1 MNITRFALGI
11 RFDTVGL
18 PVDDV
23 MERSIFNEIFS
34 VLTVSQLK
42 GLRIYGGD
50 YYDRFGS
57 KPGVYMVVLMGG
69 SLKEMRRIYEKL
81 RDDAGVSMYLTH
93 NRPFIENNAL
103 AHVEGLKYFGTVNGN
118 GTITG
123 GDEALIL
130 TVPKL
135 HGKKRAVGKRIKILL
150 APESYGGFLTSY
162 EAIKRL
168 TIAARRHFPG
178 VKVIPVC
185 VTDGG
190 NGMLEAIISAGKGV
204 YRYASVKNAYY
215 EKTRARYGVLF
226 GTLAV
231 IEAGEAAGLKDGKQC
246 AGPSTYGVGELIR
259 RALDEGIKR
268 IIIGLSDDIAQD
280 GGIGFARALGAR
292 FYSADGDE
300 IIETGGMLDKISRAD
315 MERLHP
321 GVKESQFIFVYNGK
335 DSRLHGSEARL
346 AEIIASASGRE
357 DILSAAGAGVCS
369 GMGAALIA
377 VLNAAPKPALTAS
390 LEAVNIEKLIAGSA
404 LIVTGGDCAVSLGVS
419 PGIIPTLIAYG
430 KARRIP
436 VAVLMGDSKEAYIDS
451 DSFGQAAVIAL
462 ERYGDTVNDSGKG
475 YIARFD
481 KAADRLFRL
490 IRIGRDVERIS
501 SVKLKMRK
509 RKE

>member
-18 PVDDV
+18 PVDDA

-34 VLTVSQLK
+34 VLTVTQLK
-42 GLRIYGGD
+42 GLRVYGGN
-50 YYDRFGS
+50 YYDRFGTN
-57 KPGVYMVVLMGG
+57 PGVYMVVLMGG

-103 AHVEGLKYFGTVNGN
+103 THVEGLKYFGTVNGN

-123 GDEALIL
+123 GDEALNL
-130 TVPKL
+130 TAPKL

-150 APESYGGFLTSY
+150 APNSYGGFLTSY

-178 VKVIPVC
+178 VKVIPVS
-185 VTDGG
+185 VTNGG
-190 NGMLEAIISAGKGV
+190 DGMLEAIVTAGKGV
-204 YRYASVKNAYY
+204 YRYASVKNAYF
-215 EKTRARYGVLF
+215 EKARARYGVLY

-259 RALDEGIKR
+259 RALDEGIRR
-268 IIIGLSDDIAQD
+268 ILIGLSNDIAQD
-280 GGIGFARALGAR
+280 GGVGCARALGVR

-300 IIETGGMLDKISRAD
+300 IIETGGTLAKISRAD

-321 GVKESQFIFVYNGK
+321 GVKESEFIFVYSGE
-335 DSRLHGSEARL
+335 DRRLSGSEARL
-346 AEIIASASGRE
+346 AEIMASASGRE
-357 DILSAAGAGVCS
+357 DILSSAGAGVCC

-377 VLNAAPKPALTAS
+377 VLNATPKFALTAS
-390 LEAVNIEKLIAGSA
+390 LEAVNIEKLIEGSA
-404 LIVTGGDCAVSLGVS
+404 LIVTGGDSIGSLGVS

-436 VAVLMGDSKEAYIDS
+436 VAVLMGDAKEGFRDAE
-451 DSFGQAAVIAL
+451 SFGQTAVIAL
-462 ERYGDTVNDSGKG
+462 ERSEDAVNDTGKG

-501 SVKLKMRK
+501 SVKLKMKK
-509 RKE
+509 RL